1 MESLDSVKLLE
12 ECDAGAKMAI
22 ASIDEVLERVCDCN
36 LKNVLQKSKEHHAK
50 LEDEIHSLLKQ
61 CGAEDKEPSPVA
73 KGMSWMKTNMKLSID
88 NSDETVAD
96 LIIDGCNMGV
106 KSLHK
111 YLNQYENADVESKKI
126 CKKLISIEEKLCEE
140 LKGYL

>member
-50 LEDEIHSLLKQ
+50 LEDEIHSL
-61 CGAEDKEPSPVA
+61 
-73 KGMSWMKTNMKLSID
+73 
-88 NSDETVAD
+88 
-96 LIIDGCNMGV
+96 
-106 KSLHK
+106 
-111 YLNQYENADVESKKI
+111 
-126 CKKLISIEEKLCEE
+126 
-140 LKGYL
+140 